1 VERAG
6 GKSWGAAANGTA
18 GGSSSD
24 EEQLSGDGA
33 FGSGSSSE
41 EDEQQQQ
48 GPGQAGSRKKGAAGQ
63 SLEMTVTFTPGLEKL
78 GQRLRD
84 KKQQEAAA
92 KGDSVWEAYLRWDAW
107 RWLSLLGVT
116 VCGGVGQRL
125 AVWPRWQC
133 GTSSVAWCTGRWHV
147 WCCCAVG
154 HLLCCSCSNGTYAC
168 WG

>member
-18 GGSSSD
+18 GASSD
-24 EEQLSGDGA
+24 EEQLSGDDGA
-33 FGSGSSSE
+33 FGSGSSSG

-48 GPGQAGSRKKGAAGQ
+48 GAGQAGSRKKGAAGQ

-92 KGDSVWEAYLRWDAW
+92 KGDSVWEAYLRWDAC
-107 RWLSLLGVT
+107 R
-116 VCGGVGQRL
+116 
-125 AVWPRWQC
+125 
-133 GTSSVAWCTGRWHV
+133 
-147 WCCCAVG
+147 
-154 HLLCCSCSNGTYAC
+154 
-168 WG
+168 